1 MLPSVWYLLA
11 KVNGTIAICMGTAEG
26 FDEEYC
32 GQMMV
37 VSPIVWHLH
46 EHCRSLKLLR
56 TQSLPFRHQ
65 FRVHVLLSSMVVR
78 LLLDPPI
85 FQFPQNV

>member
-1 MLPSVWYLLA
+1 
-11 KVNGTIAICMGTAEG
+11 MGTAGG

-37 VSPIVWHLH
+37 VSPIFWQLY
-46 EHCRSLKLLR
+46 EHCWSLKQLW
-56 TQSLPFRHQ
+56 TQSLPFRQ
-65 FRVHVLLSSMVVR
+65 QCRVHVLLTSMVVR
-78 LLLDPPI
+78 LVLDPPT